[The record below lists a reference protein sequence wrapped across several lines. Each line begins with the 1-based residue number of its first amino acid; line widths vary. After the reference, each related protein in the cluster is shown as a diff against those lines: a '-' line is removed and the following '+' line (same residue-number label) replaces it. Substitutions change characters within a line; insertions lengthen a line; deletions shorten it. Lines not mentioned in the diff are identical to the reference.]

1 MNTKK
6 KIALITGASSGI
18 GRVTA
23 IELARVGFYVVLAGR
38 SEKKYQGVID
48 EINFLVG
55 SNSCEWLCLDLQSLQ
70 SVKNCANIFL
80 KTNRS
85 LSLLI
90 NNAGIAGLS
99 GITSDGFELG
109 FGVNHLGHF
118 LLTNLLLDS
127 LKKPSNARI
136 VTVSSNAH
144 KHVKFID
151 WDLLIKKT
159 SSITGV
165 NEYATSKLANILFS
179 RELSKKLCG
188 TNVSTYCLHPGVVDT
203 NIWHNLPVFLKPI
216 LKLRG
221 MLTPQEGA
229 RTTLY
234 CSLDAPHNETGQY
247 YSSGEISSPTYVA
260 ESDALAMELWDR
272 SYQWTRKF
280 M

>member
-127 LKKPSNARI
+127 LKKPNNARI

-179 RELSKKLCG
+179 RELSKKLYG

-247 YSSGEISSPTYVA
+247 YSSEEISSPTYVA